1 MGGLLSATLSNICMV
16 KMENKKFYK
25 HNVDGIINRH
35 KKVLRDTFFKDVY
48 NYDQDIKQ
56 QKHKIFLYKTACH
69 VRVSE
74 WIYTL

>member
-1 MGGLLSATLSNICMV
+1 MGGLLSATLSNICMI

-56 QKHKIFLYKTACH
+56 
-69 VRVSE
+69 
-74 WIYTL
+74 

>member
-1 MGGLLSATLSNICMV
+1 MV

-56 QKHKIFLYKTACH
+56 
-69 VRVSE
+69 
-74 WIYTL
+74 